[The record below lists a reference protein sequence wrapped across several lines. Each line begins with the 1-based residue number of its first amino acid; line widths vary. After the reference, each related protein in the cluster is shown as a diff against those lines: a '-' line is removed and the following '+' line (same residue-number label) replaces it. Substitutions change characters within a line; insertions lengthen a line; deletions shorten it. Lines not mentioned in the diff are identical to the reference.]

1 MKPRRIESWLASGGP
16 LARLFSAPDDDQAN
30 PLRSVFRVGSA
41 EIWRLG
47 QQRRAQYLAALLNRK
62 RDERAP
68 DLRIQA
74 LTQRGTSTQ

>member
-1 MKPRRIESWLASGGP
+1 
-16 LARLFSAPDDDQAN
+16 
-30 PLRSVFRVGSA
+30 VGSA

-62 RDERAP
+62 RDESAP

-74 LTQRGTSTQ
+74 LPHRGTSTQ